1 MTPDKAHM
9 AQEIRKPQLPATS
22 STPAPRK
29 ATPRRA
35 NRVLYPLL
43 VAVFLLGAWQGA
55 VTAWE
60 IPPYLV
66 PSPLL
71 VLQTLMADGAVL
83 GAALLFT
90 LKITLLSFAV
100 AVVLGTLISFVFVQS
115 RLLETALFPYAVLL
129 QVTPIVAVAPL
140 IIIWV
145 KDPTI
150 SLVICAAL
158 VALFPIISNTT
169 LGLRSVD
176 PDLQSYF
183 KMNRA
188 SRLQV
193 LLRLRV
199 PSALPYFFGGLR
211 ISSGL
216 ALIGA
221 VVAEF
226 VAGTGGNSTGLA
238 YQILY
243 AGYQLNIPR
252 MFAAL
257 LLISL
262 AGVALFA
269 AMAWLSR
276 LALGGWHASE
286 VGRGRG

>member
-1 MTPDKAHM
+1 MSAL
-9 AQEIRKPQLPATS
+9 RKNYE
-22 STPAPRK
+22 K
-29 ATPRRA
+29 
-35 NRVLYPLL
+35 VLYPAL
-43 VAVFLLGAWQGA
+43 VAIGLLLLWQGL
-55 VTAWE
+55 VVGFKL
-60 IPPYLV
+60 PPYLV
-66 PSPLL
+66 PSPALMIE
-71 VLQTLMADGAVL
+71 TLFTDWVML
-83 GAALLFT
+83 GNALLFT
-90 LKITLLSFAV
+90 LKITVFSFLA
-100 AVVLGTLISFVFVQS
+100 AVVVGVLVSFLFVQS
-115 RLLETALFPYAVLL
+115 RKVETALFPYAVLL

-145 KDPTI
+145 KNPTA

-169 LGLRSVD
+169 LGLRSID

-183 KMNRA
+183 AMNRA
-188 SRLQV
+188 SRTQT
-193 LLRLRV
+193 LLRLRI

-226 VAGTGGNSTGLA
+226 VAGTGGNNTGLA
-238 YQILY
+238 YQILF

-262 AGVALFA
+262 TGVALFV
-269 AMAWLSR
+269 AMAWLSK
-276 LALGGWHASE
+276 LALGSWHASE
-286 VGRGRG
+286 QSN

>member
-1 MTPDKAHM
+1 MQGRNYDK
-9 AQEIRKPQLPATS
+9 
-22 STPAPRK
+22 
-29 ATPRRA
+29 
-35 NRVLYPLL
+35 VLYPAL
-43 VAVFLLGAWQGA
+43 VAIVLLTAWQGM
-55 VTAWE
+55 VTALKL
-60 IPPYLV
+60 PPYLV
-66 PSPLL
+66 PSPILMMKTL
-71 VLQTLMADGAVL
+71 VTDWQTLGM
-83 GAALLFT
+83 ALLFT
-90 LKITLLSFAV
+90 LKITLFSFAA
-100 AVVLGTLISFVFVQS
+100 AVVVGVLVSFLFVQN
-115 RLLETALFPYAVLL
+115 RLIETALFPYAVLL

-145 KDPTI
+145 KNPTA
-150 SLVICAAL
+150 SLVICATL

-169 LGLRSVD
+169 LGLRSID

-183 KMNRA
+183 AMNRA
-188 SRLQV
+188 TRLQT
-193 LLRLRV
+193 LFRLRV

-238 YQILY
+238 YQILF

-262 AGVALFA
+262 AGVGLFVL
-269 AMAWLSR
+269 MAWLSK
-276 LALGGWHASE
+276 LALGSWHASE
-286 VGRGRG
+286 LSRD

>member
-1 MTPDKAHM
+1 MSPTTTPPWLS
-9 AQEIRKPQLPATS
+9 QPQVQ
-22 STPAPRK
+22 
-29 ATPRRA
+29 
-35 NRVLYPLL
+35 RVLYPLL
-43 VAVFLLGAWQGA
+43 VAIVLLGTWQGLVSGLKLPA
-55 VTAWE
+55 
-60 IPPYLV
+60 YLV
-66 PSPLL
+66 PSPVLMVQTLFTDWQALGLALL
-71 VLQTLMADGAVL
+71 V
-83 GAALLFT
+83 T
-90 LKITLLSFAV
+90 LKITVLSFVV
-100 AVVLGTLISFVFVQS
+100 ATVVGVLISFLFVQS
-115 RLLETALFPYAVLL
+115 RAIETALFPYAVLL

-145 KDPTI
+145 KNPTA
-150 SLVICAAL
+150 SLVVCAAL

-188 SRLQV
+188 SRAQTLW
-193 LLRLRV
+193 RLRI

-226 VAGTGGNSTGLA
+226 VAGTGGTGTGLA
-238 YQILY
+238 YQILM

-262 AGVALFA
+262 TGVALFVL
-269 AMAWLSR
+269 MAWLTK
-276 LALGGWHASE
+276 LALGSWHASE
-286 VGRGRG
+286 LSND

>member
-1 MTPDKAHM
+1 MTPDK
-9 AQEIRKPQLPATS
+9 PLPTA
-22 STPAPRK
+22 
-29 ATPRRA
+29 RRA
-35 NRVLYPLL
+35 DRLLYPLL
-43 VAVFLLGAWQGA
+43 VAVLLLGAWQGA

-83 GAALLFT
+83 GAALFFT
-90 LKITLLSFAV
+90 LKITLLSFAL

-183 KMNRA
+183 EMNRA

-226 VAGTGGNSTGLA
+226 VAGTGGSSTGLA

-286 VGRGRG
+286 VGRG

>member
-1 MTPDKAHM
+1 MN
-9 AQEIRKPQLPATS
+9 S
-22 STPAPRK
+22 
-29 ATPRRA
+29 RRA
-35 NRVLYPLL
+35 ARVQRIVYPAV
-43 VAVFLLGAWQGA
+43 VAVLLLCGWQAA
-55 VTAWE
+55 VTGFKL
-60 IPPYLV
+60 PSYLV

-71 VLQTLMADGAVL
+71 MFQTLVADWQSLFGS
-83 GAALLFT
+83 LLVT
-90 LKITLLSFAV
+90 LKITLLAFAV
-100 AVVLGTLISFVFVQS
+100 ATFIGVMISFVFVQ
-115 RLLETALFPYAVLL
+115 RRQVETALFPYAVLL

-145 KDPTI
+145 KDRTA

-183 KMNRA
+183 AMNRA
-188 SRLQV
+188 SRLQTLV
-193 LLRLRV
+193 RLRI

-216 ALIGA
+216 SLIGA

-226 VAGTGGNSTGLA
+226 VAGTGGSATGLA
-238 YQILY
+238 YQILM

-257 LLISL
+257 ILISV
-262 AGVALFA
+262 AGVGLFA
-269 AMAWLSR
+269 LMSWLTK
-276 LALGGWHASE
+276 LALGSWHASE
-286 VGRGRG
+286 LSRD

>member
-1 MTPDKAHM
+1 V
-9 AQEIRKPQLPATS
+9 
-22 STPAPRK
+22 STTAPRNLQ
-29 ATPRRA
+29 RF
-35 NRVLYPLL
+35 LYPAL
-43 VAVFLLGAWQGA
+43 VAVVLLGAWQGL
-55 VTAWE
+55 VTGFKL
-60 IPPYLV
+60 PPYLV
-66 PSPLL
+66 PSPVLM
-71 VLQTLMADGAVL
+71 LQTLVTDW
-83 GAALLFT
+83 AALFTALLVT
-90 LKITLLSFAV
+90 LKITVLSFGV
-100 AVVLGTLISFVFVQS
+100 AVVIGVLISFVFVQS
-115 RLLETALFPYAVLL
+115 RAIETALFPYAVLL

-145 KDPTI
+145 KNPTA
-150 SLVICAAL
+150 SLVLCAAL

-183 KMNRA
+183 AMNRA
-188 SRLQV
+188 SRLQT
-193 LLRLRV
+193 LWRLRI

-226 VAGTGGNSTGLA
+226 VAGTGGAATGLA
-238 YQILY
+238 YQILM

-262 AGVALFA
+262 TGVALFVL
-269 AMAWLSR
+269 MAWLSKV
-276 LALGGWHASE
+276 ALGSWHASE
-286 VGRGRG
+286 LSRD